1 MGLIMTALTAITK
14 QIINLVLQFTWIQS
28 IMKLDWGILDNGDIV
43 QCEYKAT
50 QKYSLIKLHVDSK
63 HVGEKYGC
71 NECDSKVG

>member
-1 MGLIMTALTAITK
+1 MTALTAITK
-14 QIINLVLQFTWIQS
+14 QIINLVLTFTWIQS
-28 IMKLDWGILDNGDIV
+28 IMKLDWSILLDNGDIV

-71 NECDSKVG
+71 NKCDIKEG